1 MKLKTMSSTSISPPV
16 LNCALGKLKK
26 YQVLHIVKDN
36 KVGGV
41 KSNLNGFVKSDL
53 AAEFEFTVL
62 NQESDRITLKNWQLQ
77 PDVIVWHP
85 PCRLKSL
92 PSLLLLKLLNP
103 HTKII
108 IHEHGYSQGYEPFNV
123 SSTSRFHFMLKLF
136 YALADKVVAISES
149 QKQWMLQ
156 NRLVAPEKLAVI
168 RQCPPL
174 DKFFA
179 VTPKAPSNPLKLAAY
194 GRFCAQ
200 KGFDVLLK
208 ALKLIPNTPVQL
220 YLGGE
225 GVMEA
230 QLKQLAQELD
240 NVEFVGRVDDVP
252 SFLQNC
258 DVVVIPSRWE
268 PWGNVCLEAKAAG
281 KSAIA
286 SDVDGLT
293 EQMPGC
299 GLLVPPNDPEKL
311 AQAIVDIVQLP
322 PSQLAAWGNNGR
334 NLVTG
339 DNGQYIERWQTLLKE
354 IVASST

>member
-1 MKLKTMSSTSISPPV
+1 MKLKTMLSTTISPPV
-16 LNCALGKLKK
+16 SNLALRTLKK
-26 YQVLHIVKDN
+26 SKVLHIVKDD

-41 KSNLNGFVKSDL
+41 KSNINGFVKSDL
-53 AAEFEFTVL
+53 AAEFEFAIL
-62 NQESDRITLKNWQLQ
+62 NQSQDPITFKNWQWQ
-77 PDVIVWHP
+77 PDIIIWHP

-103 HTKII
+103 HAKLI
-108 IHEHGYSQGYEPFNV
+108 IHEHGYSQSYEPFNV
-123 SSTSRFHFMLKLF
+123 SSVSRFHFMLKLF
-136 YALADKVVAISES
+136 YKLADKVVAVSQS

-156 NRLVAPEKLAVI
+156 NQLVAPEKLAVI

-179 VTPKAPSNPLKLAAY
+179 VTPIAPSNPLKLAAY

-208 ALKLIPNTPVQL
+208 ALKLIPDAPVQL

-230 QLKQLAQELD
+230 QLKQLAQGLN

-252 SFLQNC
+252 SFLQSC
-258 DVVVIPSRWE
+258 DVVIIPSRWE

-286 SDVDGLT
+286 SEVDGLT

-311 AQAIVDIVQLP
+311 AQAIVNIGQLP
-322 PSQLAAWGNNGR
+322 ASQLATWGNNGR
-334 NLVTG
+334 NLVAG
-339 DNGQYIERWQTLLKE
+339 EDGQYIKHWQTLLKK
-354 IVASST
+354 ILAS

>member
-1 MKLKTMSSTSISPPV
+1 MSIITSVQKESAIGTSP
-16 LNCALGKLKK
+16 KHK
-26 YQVLHIVKDN
+26 VLHIVKDN

-41 KSNLNGFVKSDL
+41 KSNLNGFVKSNL
-53 AAEFEFTVL
+53 AAEFEFSVL
-62 NQESDRITLKNWQLQ
+62 TQGSDRIAIENWRLQ
-77 PDVIVWHP
+77 PDVIIWHP

-123 SSTSRFHFMLKLF
+123 SSVGRFHFMLKLF
-136 YALADKVVAISES
+136 YGLADKVVAISQS
-149 QKQWMLQ
+149 QQAWMLQ
-156 NRLVAPEKLAVI
+156 NNLVAPQKLAVI
-168 RQCPPL
+168 SQCPPL

-179 VTPKAPSNPLKLAAY
+179 VTPKSPSQPFKFAAY

-208 ALKLIPNTPVQL
+208 ALQLIPHAPVRV
-220 YLGGE
+220 YIGGE

-230 QLKQLAQELD
+230 ELKQLAQGLN

-252 SFLQNC
+252 GFLQDC
-258 DVVVIPSRWE
+258 DAVVIPSRWE

-281 KSAIA
+281 KAAIA

-293 EQMPGC
+293 EQMTGC

-311 AQAIVDIVQLP
+311 AQAIVDLVELP
-322 PSQLAAWGNNGR
+322 ASQLEIWGKNGR
-334 NLVTG
+334 RLVSG
-339 DNGQYIERWQTLLKE
+339 DNGQYIERWQVLLRD
-354 IVASST
+354 VLGD

>member
-16 LNCALGKLKK
+16 PNNTALGTVKK
-26 YQVLHIVKDN
+26 HKVLHIVKDN

-53 AAEFEFTVL
+53 AAEFEFSVL
-62 NQESDRITLKNWQLQ
+62 TQGSERIVFQNWQQQ
-77 PDVIVWHP
+77 PDIIIWHP

-103 HTKII
+103 RTKII
-108 IHEHGYSQGYEPFNV
+108 IHEHGYSQGYEAFNV
-123 SSTSRFHFMLKLF
+123 SSVGRFHFMLKLF
-136 YALADKVVAISES
+136 YGLANKVVAISQS
-149 QKQWMLQ
+149 QKEWMLQ

-179 VTPKAPSNPLKLAAY
+179 VTPKSPSNPLKLAAY

-208 ALKLIPNTPVQL
+208 ALKLIPDTPVHL

-230 QLKQLAQELD
+230 ELKQLAQGLD

-286 SDVDGLT
+286 SNVDGLT

-322 PSQLAAWGNNGR
+322 ASQLAIWGSNGR

-339 DNGQYIERWQTLLKE
+339 DNGQYIEHWQALLKE
-354 IVASST
+354 LLAA